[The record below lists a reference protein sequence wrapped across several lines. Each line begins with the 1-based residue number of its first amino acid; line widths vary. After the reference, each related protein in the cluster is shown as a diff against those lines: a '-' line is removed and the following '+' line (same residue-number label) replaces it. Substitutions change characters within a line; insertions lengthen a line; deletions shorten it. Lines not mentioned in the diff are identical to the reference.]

1 MFDSAALC
9 LALEC
14 LEYPYMVM
22 FYLLKVDVVSR
33 LTFVTILLSRQILL
47 AAGQLLF
54 RVENGFFEGFGRERM
69 TQN

>member
-47 AAGQLLF
+47 AAGQLSALIQSGKRNF
-54 RVENGFFEGFGRERM
+54 LKVSEEKG
-69 TQN
+69 